1 MLLALHAGIA
11 WGVEHGSARGFLLA
25 HFGLFLLWQPLWRG
39 EREIAGRQA
48 ALVVGAG
55 MLLALVAGWW
65 VLALWLAMM
74 FGLLGGR
81 ATSTS
86 DRRTRAA
93 LVLAAVYVLALLLAW
108 VVPHLFSAWQPEELL
123 TPAVRY
129 VLPLLPAAIV
139 FMPVPA
145 DASGRKALA
154 IDLFYAVVLFLLV
167 IALVLGSFVLKDVA
181 QGRYAYALMLM
192 LFALA
197 AVLAALS
204 WLWNP
209 HDGYA
214 GLGQLLSRY
223 LVSVGLPFERW
234 IEHLAQLADRESDAH
249 VFVEEALGA
258 MVSLRWV
265 SGAQWSAAGVT
276 ADKGTP
282 TAYRASWDIR
292 GQRFD
297 VHVRSRL
304 TPGLAMHLK
313 LLAEVLAYFYEA
325 KRREEAERVN
335 AYERAIHETGAR
347 LTHDMKNLLQALRS
361 LCAAARESGVDDEE
375 ALLALMRR
383 QLPQLTDRVSVTLE
397 KLRVPTTASL
407 LQTSAV
413 AWWEGL
419 KLRYEGRGVEFECG
433 GIDPQLQVP
442 GELFDRVAE
451 NLIDNAL
458 RKAPV
463 RPRVQ
468 VAFHGMG
475 GTTLAVSDD
484 GMPVP
489 QDVARSLLRQRVS
502 SSRGLGVGLYQCAA
516 QAAQLGYR
524 LSLAANRAGEVK
536 FVLSRA

>member
-1 MLLALHAGIA
+1 M
-11 WGVEHGSARGFLLA
+11 
-25 HFGLFLLWQPLWRG
+25 
-39 EREIAGRQA
+39 
-48 ALVVGAG
+48 
-55 MLLALVAGWW
+55 
-65 VLALWLAMM
+65 
-74 FGLLGGR
+74 
-81 ATSTS
+81 
-86 DRRTRAA
+86 
-93 LVLAAVYVLALLLAW
+93 
-108 VVPHLFSAWQPEELL
+108 
-123 TPAVRY
+123 
-129 VLPLLPAAIV
+129 
-139 FMPVPA
+139 
-145 DASGRKALA
+145 
-154 IDLFYAVVLFLLV
+154 
-167 IALVLGSFVLKDVA
+167 LKDVA

-197 AVLAALS
+197 AVLAVLS

-214 GLGQLLSRY
+214 GFGQLLSRY

-347 LTHDMKNLLQALRS
+347 LTHDVKNLLQHCGRCAPPQGNRVRMTKRR
-361 LCAAARESGVDDEE
+361 CCAHAAAAAAAHRSRERHPRE
-375 ALLALMRR
+375 AASA
-383 QLPQLTDRVSVTLE
+383 TIASV
-397 KLRVPTTASL
+397 V
-407 LQTSAV
+407 QTSAV

-419 KLRYEGRGVEFECG
+419 KLRYEGRGVEFECA

-458 RKAPV
+458 RKAQV
-463 RPRVQ
+463 RPRCRSHS
-468 VAFHGMG
+468 AGWATPRSPYP
-475 GTTLAVSDD
+475 TTVC
-484 GMPVP
+484 
-489 QDVARSLLRQRVS
+489 RCRRT
-502 SSRGLGVGLYQCAA
+502 SRGACCGSEYRPPGLGVGCINARRRRHSSAIVCRSRPIERRSEVCAGA
-516 QAAQLGYR
+516 RVSQG
-524 LSLAANRAGEVK
+524 SLPALTCGCRARISAPTIRCRRTPRRCSPGAGGATDEVQ
-536 FVLSRA
+536 RAVGILELVRIERRRIDVPVKAFIAPRPFFPCESMTARAPFPPPM